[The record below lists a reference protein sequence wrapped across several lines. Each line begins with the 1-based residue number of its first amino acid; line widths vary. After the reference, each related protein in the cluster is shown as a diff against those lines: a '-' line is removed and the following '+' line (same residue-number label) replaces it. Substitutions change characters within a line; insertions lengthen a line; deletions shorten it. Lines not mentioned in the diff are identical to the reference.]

1 MTDTALRPT
10 AVRGPGN
17 LPSAADVKLLLR
29 QVRYEQISYWRNP
42 GAAFFTFAF
51 PLVFFFILTGIAGG
65 QSDRGDLGSG
75 VHLAQYY
82 TPSILAYAIMSA
94 SFLSMTMSIVNKR
107 EAGIL
112 KRYRGTPLPTWALL
126 GGFIGSALIVSLL
139 LSAVVIAAAIAF
151 FGVHLA
157 ASQLLPIA
165 GIVILATLAF
175 CALGLAVSSL
185 IPNLDSGPAI
195 INLPFFVLVFISGTY
210 FPVTGT
216 LQKVAGYFPL
226 RPLMDGMMHS
236 FIPQMP
242 GIKDYGHDAWVLLV
256 WGLVAVFFAVR
267 RFRWVPRR

>member
-1 MTDTALRPT
+1 MTDTAIRSGGLRAP
-10 AVRGPGN
+10 RS
-17 LPSAADVKLLLR
+17 LPAAADLRLLLK

-42 GAAFFTFAF
+42 AAAFFTFAF

-65 QSDRGDLGSG
+65 QGDKQHLGAG

-94 SFLSMTMSIVNKR
+94 SFLSLTMSIVNKR
-107 EAGIL
+107 EEGIL
-112 KRYRGTPLPTWALL
+112 KRYRGTPLPTWVLL

-139 LSAVVIAAAIAF
+139 MSAVVIGAGVVL

-157 ASQLLPIA
+157 ASDLGPIA
-165 GIVILATLAF
+165 GIVVLSTLAF

-195 INLPFFVLVFISGTY
+195 INLPFFILVFISGTY
-210 FPVTGT
+210 FPVGGT
-216 LQKVAGYFPL
+216 LKDIAGYFPL
-226 RPLMDGMMHS
+226 RPLMDGMLRY
-236 FIPQMP
+236 FDPFMP
-242 GIKDYGHDAWVLLV
+242 ELQTYGHDAWLLLV
-256 WGLVAVFFAVR
+256 WGAAAVVFAVR

>member
-1 MTDTALRPT
+1 MTDTVIRPGALRRPAGLPT
-10 AVRGPGN
+10 
-17 LPSAADVKLLLR
+17 LADLRLLAD

-65 QSDRGDLGSG
+65 QSDVKQLGAG
-75 VHLAQYY
+75 THLAQYY

-94 SFLSMTMSIVNKR
+94 SFLSMTMGIVNKR

-112 KRYRGTPLPTWALL
+112 KRYRGTPLPTWVML
-126 GGFIGSALIVSLL
+126 GGFIGSSLIVSLL
-139 LSAVVIAAAIAF
+139 LAAVVIGAAVAF
-151 FGVHLA
+151 FGVSLGA
-157 ASQLLPIA
+157 GSLLPIA
-165 GIVILATLAF
+165 GIVVLASLAF
-175 CALGLAVSSL
+175 CAMGLAVSSL

-210 FPVTGT
+210 FPVGGT
-216 LQKVAGYFPL
+216 LLKVAEYFPL
-226 RPLMDGMMHS
+226 RPLMDGMTRS

-242 GIKDYGHDAWVLLV
+242 GLQAYGHDAWVLFV
-256 WGLVAVFFAVR
+256 WGVAAVVFAVR